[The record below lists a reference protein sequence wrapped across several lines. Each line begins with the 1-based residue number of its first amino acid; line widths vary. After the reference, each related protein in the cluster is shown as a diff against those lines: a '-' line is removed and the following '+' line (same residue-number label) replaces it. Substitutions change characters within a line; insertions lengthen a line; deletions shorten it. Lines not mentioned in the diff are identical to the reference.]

1 MASNYNIRK
10 EFLGEGSAFKNQG
23 IFNPSLDEP
32 TYLTFKLDFFSDE
45 MLTDQSFLYDSIP
58 QGLFCLGKQ
67 GSGLGSGNDIEI
79 WNPDLSSVQN
89 FISDFK
95 AKSMFTPSSFITDR
109 AYSALEY
116 LYSRNEDFRC
126 YMLAKFLKGWNDLQT
141 RYQYYFQEIEGLDE
155 LFKSD
160 PSKGQK
166 IEKSHTITIK
176 CLEGIDQKVKML
188 LSLYK
193 AAAWDDHYQR
203 WILPDIYRYFKLDIY
218 ISEIRTFHQS
228 VYANPPIDPDG
239 LYSKSL
245 IPSLYDNNGALA
257 KAIDRFA
264 GKIVD
269 KITGKVLTTL
279 NDWTNGGINSNV
291 KEDNFILGVV
301 KGFVPVTCLRCSL
314 CDFDINYN
322 TYQNGYSINNDQM
335 ETTSIK
341 VRVRQAEEI
350 HNWRIFPP
358 YRNLMNNSERKL
370 GQEALKNLA
379 KISDLSDQFFNET
392 INMVNEDKFHVYTNT
407 IAGGWILDG
416 INKIVESVTSG
427 DGVLDKV
434 YNGYETVRDAI
445 AHKKAV
451 EGNYKTFTATE
462 GDIGEPNLLD
472 DADTVNQR
480 TKKSKAVEDSSNYVT
495 GGDNRKPKPYGSYD
509 AANMFNA
516 LASYDPSTYS
526 YVVAVAHKFE
536 LDPSYGIIKL
546 QPRDKDRSLA
556 TDLDGTSSV
565 HHSAMSHLVYRGADD
580 GDDWNPQDASRF
592 EVPEMIRISQDT
604 ILDQI
609 ADGTLTYRDLI
620 QFRPEIQRAD
630 TDSKATDNGSIL
642 LDMPE
647 ISDKPDELGH
657 LTDVSQGPD
666 RSFATNLDNSSGWDH
681 TNYST
686 MQSLNYGGDKSLA
699 TDLDGIAPAQM
710 QDLYQPAIDSSATDT
725 SVPMSSLQGMSNNID
740 RSLATD
746 LDDVPDRMMT
756 DTVAHID
763 RSLATDLDDVPDTTN
778 LVKIEI
784 LDDLSLATDLS
795 NDLVWASTQASTMQV
810 GATYPI
816 LSLAT
821 DPSAFIDSLS
831 ENTIGNEIE
840 DRSLATDLDGLFG
853 GIVEGGLVSVEDRS
867 LATDL
872 DNDNEPSG
880 NWVRREISKMTWISQ
895 PHDKSAATDLD
906 NEHVLDDHD
915 RNKYEN
921 LQKEI
926 DRSLATDLDNG
937 VYWDYE
943 MKKRMLYLEP
953 ILDRSEA
960 TDLDNS
966 VYWSSYMSTVLQFGN
981 NIDPNNP
988 LPLSKANDLET
999 ELSLVSTAKDIDR
1012 SVATDLDD
1020 DPSDGGIKAN
1030 ISDLQSAQRAN
1041 VVLKTDDEK
1050 RDSMTHLSQETSLFD
1065 QIAMQTL
1072 KPETV
1077 KPSHIEAPRIEGIET
1092 KTREIQGQ
1100 DLFNQIAMSLSA
1112 ATEPSEISI
1121 SPIETIDRSLATDLD
1136 NSPSITNVSNEF
1148 SESNSSREKT
1158 IEGKYVIDESM
1169 PIRDLIEVYLIDQA
1183 KKKEDIE
1190 GPKLQEE
1197 NKRKVT
1203 IL

>member
-10 EFLGEGSAFKNQG
+10 EFLGESSAFRNQG
-23 IFNPSLDEP
+23 MFNPALDEP

-45 MLTDQSFLYDSIP
+45 MLTEQSFLYDSIP

-67 GSGLGSGNDIEI
+67 GSGLGSRNDAEN

-89 FISDFK
+89 FISKFEEK
-95 AKSMFTPSSFITDR
+95 KMFTPSFFIKDR

-228 VYANPPIDPDG
+228 VYANPIDPDG

-245 IPSLYDNNGALA
+245 ISSLYDNNGALA

-264 GKIVD
+264 GKVVD

-279 NDWTNGGINSNV
+279 NDWTNGGINSNA

-358 YRNLMNNSERKL
+358 YRNLMNDSERKL

-392 INMVNEDKFHVYTNT
+392 INMVNVDKFHVYTDT
-407 IAGGWILDG
+407 IAGGWIMDG

-434 YNGYETVRDAI
+434 YNGYQTVRDAL

-451 EGNYKTFTATE
+451 EGNYKTFAATE

-480 TKKSKAVEDSSNYVT
+480 TKKSKAVEDSSRYVS
-495 GGDNRKPKPYGSYD
+495 GRDNTRPKPYGSHG

-536 LDPSYGIIKL
+536 LDSSYGIIKI

-556 TDLDGTSSV
+556 TDLDGDSSV
-565 HHSAMSHLVYRGADD
+565 RHSAMSHLVYRGADD

-609 ADGTLTYRDLI
+609 VDGTLTYRDLM
-620 QFRPEIQRAD
+620 QFRPEIQRAG
-630 TDSKATDNGSIL
+630 TDSKATDNDSIL
-642 LDMPE
+642 PVMPE
-647 ISDKPDELGH
+647 ISDKPDELGY
-657 LTDVSQGPD
+657 LIDVNQGPD
-666 RSFATNLDNSSGWDH
+666 RSIATNLDNGTGWDY
-681 TNYST
+681 TNYSA
-686 MQSLNYGGDKSLA
+686 MQSLNYGGDRSLA

-710 QDLYQPAIDSSATDT
+710 QDLPHPETDSFATDT
-725 SVPMSSLQGMSNNID
+725 SIPMSSLQGMSNDID

-746 LDDVPDRMMT
+746 LDDDPVRTMT
-756 DTVAHID
+756 DTVSHID
-763 RSLATDLDDVPDTTN
+763 RSLATDLDSAPDTVN

-795 NDLVWASTQASTMQV
+795 NDLVWSSIQASIMQV

-821 DPSAFIDSLS
+821 DPSAFIGGLS
-831 ENTIGNEIE
+831 ENTIGSEIE

-853 GIVEGGLVSVEDRS
+853 GIAEGNLITVEDRS

-872 DNDNEPSG
+872 DNEPTSI
-880 NWVRREISKMTWISQ
+880 WLRSEISKMTWIRQ
-895 PHDKSAATDLD
+895 PYDKSAATDLD
-906 NEHVLDDHD
+906 DEHVLDDYD

-921 LQKEI
+921 LQKKI
-926 DRSLATDLDNG
+926 DRSLATDLDNS

-966 VYWSSYMSTVLQFGN
+966 VNWSSHMSTVLQFGN

-988 LPLSKANDLET
+988 LPLSKANDLES

-1012 SVATDLDD
+1012 SLATDLDD
-1020 DPSDGGIKAN
+1020 DPSDGGIKTN
-1030 ISDLQSAQRAN
+1030 ISDLQSAQETN
-1041 VVLKTDDEK
+1041 VDLKSEDEK
-1050 RDSMTHLSQETSLFD
+1050 RKSMTHLSQETSLFD

-1072 KPETV
+1072 KPESS
-1077 KPSHIEAPRIEGIET
+1077 KPSDIEGPRIEGIES
-1092 KTREIQGQ
+1092 KPREIQGQ

-1136 NSPSITNVSNEF
+1136 NSPSITNVSNGF
-1148 SESNSSREKT
+1148 SESDNSREKT
-1158 IEGKYVIDESM
+1158 IEGKYVIDENM
-1169 PIRDLIEVYLIDQA
+1169 PIRDLIEVYLIGQA
-1183 KKKEDIE
+1183 KKKETIE